1 MAELRYS
8 LRGDVDQSVAVKVRN
23 DLHVIVSASDAHLLI
38 DCTQLTYIDS
48 LGIAILLEANRDL
61 EVQGRHMLIA
71 NVPLPQRSLF
81 QGLGISDLLRC
92 DRRIM
97 GNVIYLRSYR

>member
-38 DCTQLTYIDS
+38 DCTHLRFIDS
-48 LGIAILLEANRDL
+48 TGVAVLLEVHAEL
-61 EVQGRHMLIA
+61 EADGRHMLIQ
-71 NVPLPQRSLF
+71 NVQRGPRLILEAL
-81 QGLGISDLLRC
+81 GLTDLLRYER
-92 DRRIM
+92 DSSMR
-97 GNVIYLRSYR
+97 